1 MSSAVAAFPDL
12 PGIGD
17 LTEALGA
24 AFGAPVR
31 VLARAPHR
39 YASTFPGEVVRCEA
53 HGREHAVLCK
63 YEAGRRYPCFGHRG
77 GLGYEAMVY
86 AEVLRRL
93 PLPTVTC
100 HGSWTTPSGDTWLFL
115 EHLGEGSRLDEQ
127 PEPHG
132 FLAAAAGWAGRFH
145 RLDAGTSD
153 GAATLTVYS
162 GDYYAD
168 WARRASE
175 IAGDWHRR
183 LPWLRTLCA
192 RAEPLLATLPELP
205 TCTVHGEFTPH
216 NLLVSGNEVRPVDW
230 ETAAVGL
237 GAVDLAALTDGWP
250 RDVAG
255 RCEAEYALARWPG
268 GPPPGHARTLDLAR
282 LYWELRW
289 LGDRAEWLLQPGML
303 ARYEALHAVGRRLGL
318 V

>member
-1 MSSAVAAFPDL
+1 MSPVVVASADL
-12 PGIGD
+12 PDGD
-17 LTEALGA
+17 ALTTALGA
-24 AFGAPVR
+24 AFGTPVR
-31 VLARAPHR
+31 VLARVPHR
-39 YASTFPGEVVRCEA
+39 YASTFPGEVVRCETR
-53 HGREHAVLCK
+53 GQEFAVLCK

-77 GLGYEAMVY
+77 GLGYEAVVY
-86 AEVLRRL
+86 EEVLRRL

-115 EHLGEGSRLDEQ
+115 EHLGEGTRLIDQ
-127 PEPHG
+127 PAPDHV
-132 FLAAAAGWAGRFH
+132 LASAARWAGRFH
-145 RLDAGTSD
+145 RLNPGASD
-153 GAATLTVYS
+153 GAPALTVYS
-162 GDYYAD
+162 GAYYAA
-168 WARRASE
+168 WARRASDL
-175 IAGDWHRR
+175 AGDWHRR

-192 RAEPLLATLPELP
+192 RAEPLLATIAYLP
-205 TCTVHGEFTPH
+205 TCTVHGEFTP
-216 NLLVSGNEVRPVDW
+216 NNVLVSGNEVRPVDW

-255 RCEAEYALARWPG
+255 RCEAVYAAARWPG

-289 LGDRAEWLLQPGML
+289 LGDRAEWLLQPGTL
-303 ARYEALHAVGRRLGL
+303 GRYEALHAVGRRLGL